1 MEASSA
7 PIPSLGGAL
16 PSGST
21 GPGSSTAP
29 GVSTSPGLSSEPGS
43 AGGGLSSPAAGPPAK
58 RLSAVAGRHAWLA
71 RFVARRLASLVA
83 VLFAITVLTFLIFQ
97 AIPDGDPA
105 LRMAGR
111 LASPQQVQA
120 VRVQWGFEE
129 PIYVQYAK
137 TMEKVLDGSV
147 ISYSQQINVEQEIV
161 RDLPPTISLAIG
173 AGIIWLAFGVL
184 FGLLSAVYAGRFVD
198 RLLTVVALAGISMPV
213 FFLGAIMLYW
223 LGYKW
228 GLLPLGGYV
237 PLTSDPWGW
246 FTHMLMPWI
255 ALSVV
260 SIGVYSRV
268 LRANVLDVMR
278 EDYVRTA
285 RAKGLSERRVLIRHV
300 LRNSLMGIVTLWGLD
315 FAWVIGGG
323 AILVESVFNLGGVG
337 QYAAQSIGRLDV
349 PPVMVITMLVACAVV
364 VLSAIVDILYALL
377 DPRVRL
383 S

>member
-1 MEASSA
+1 M
-7 PIPSLGGAL
+7 
-16 PSGST
+16 
-21 GPGSSTAP
+21 
-29 GVSTSPGLSSEPGS
+29 
-43 AGGGLSSPAAGPPAK
+43 AAF
-58 RLSAVAGRHAWLA
+58 LL
-71 RFVARRLASLVA
+71 RRLAGLVA

-97 AIPDGDPA
+97 AIPNGDPA

-111 LASPQQVQA
+111 LATPQQVQDI
-120 VRVQWGFEE
+120 RVQWGFDK
-129 PIYVQYAK
+129 PIYVQYAR

-147 ISYSQQINVEQEIV
+147 ISYSQQVNVEQEIV

-173 AGIIWLAFGVL
+173 AGIIWLLVGVL
-184 FGLLSAVYAGRFVD
+184 VGLLSAVHAGGWLD
-198 RLLTVVALAGISMPV
+198 RVLTAVTLTGISMPV

-223 LGYKW
+223 LGYQW
-228 GLLPLGGYV
+228 HILPLEGYV
-237 PLTSDPWGW
+237 PLTQDPWGW

-260 SIGVYSRV
+260 SIGVYSRI
-268 LRANVLDVMR
+268 LRANVLDVMG

-285 RAKGLSERRVLIRHV
+285 RAKGLSERRVLIHHV

-337 QYAAQSIGRLDV
+337 QYAAQSIGRLDI
-349 PPVMVITMLVACAVV
+349 PPVMVVTMMVACAVV
-364 VLSAIVDILYALL
+364 VLSTVVDLMQVAL

>member
-1 MEASSA
+1 MASVPA
-7 PIPSLGGAL
+7 PARL
-16 PSGST
+16 PLR
-21 GPGSSTAP
+21 AP
-29 GVSTSPGLSSEPGS
+29 AFVRSPLT
-43 AGGGLSSPAAGPPAK
+43 
-58 RLSAVAGRHAWLA
+58 
-71 RFVARRLASLVA
+71 RFIARRLLSLVA

-105 LRMAGR
+105 VRMAGR
-111 LASPQQVQA
+111 LATPQQVA
-120 VRVQWGFEE
+120 DVRRAWGFDQ
-129 PIYVQYAK
+129 PIYVQYAR
-137 TMEKVLDGSV
+137 TMEKILDGSV

-161 RDLPPTISLAIG
+161 RDLPPTISLALG
-173 AGIIWLAFGVL
+173 AGVLWLVFGVL
-184 FGLLSAVYAGRFVD
+184 FGLLSAVHAGRLID
-198 RLLTVVALAGISMPV
+198 RLLSAVALAGISMPV

-237 PLTSDPWGW
+237 PLTENPWGW

-268 LRANVLDVMR
+268 LRANLLDAMG

-300 LRNSLMGIVTLWGLD
+300 LRNSLAGIVTLWGLD

-323 AILVESVFNLGGVG
+323 AILVESVFDLGGVG
-337 QYAAQSIGRLDV
+337 QYAAESIGRLDV
-349 PPVMVITMLVACAVV
+349 PAVMVVTMLVAVAVV
-364 VLSAIVDILYALL
+364 AIGAIVDVLYAVL

-383 S
+383 P

>member
-1 MEASSA
+1 M
-7 PIPSLGGAL
+7 PAL
-16 PSGST
+16 L
-21 GPGSSTAP
+21 
-29 GVSTSPGLSSEPGS
+29 VRSPML
-43 AGGGLSSPAAGPPAK
+43 AF
-58 RLSAVAGRHAWLA
+58 LA
-71 RFVARRLASLVA
+71 RRVASLAA

-97 AIPDGDPA
+97 AIPGGDPA
-105 LRMAGR
+105 LRLAGR
-111 LASPQQVQA
+111 LASHQQVED
-120 VRVQWGFEE
+120 VRKQWGFDR
-129 PIYVQYAK
+129 PLWIQYGR
-137 TMEKVLDGSV
+137 TMQKILNGSV
-147 ISYSQQINVEQEIV
+147 VSYTQQIDVEEEIA
-161 RDLPPTISLAIG
+161 RDLPATVSLAVG
-173 AGIIWLAFGVL
+173 AAIVWLAFGVL
-184 FGLLSAVYAGRFVD
+184 LGLLGAVYAGRAVD
-198 RLLTVVALAGISMPV
+198 RLVTVLALGGISTPV

-223 LGYKW
+223 LGYRW

-237 PLTSDPWGW
+237 GLTQDPWGW
-246 FTHMLMPWI
+246 FTHMLMPWV

-268 LRANVLDVMR
+268 LRSNLLDTMG

-285 RAKGLSERRVLIRHV
+285 RAKGLTERRVLLAHV
-300 LRNSLMGIVTLWGLD
+300 LRNSLASILALWGLD

-364 VLSAIVDILYALL
+364 VVGAIVDVVNAAL

>member
-1 MEASSA
+1 
-7 PIPSLGGAL
+7 
-16 PSGST
+16 
-21 GPGSSTAP
+21 
-29 GVSTSPGLSSEPGS
+29 
-43 AGGGLSSPAAGPPAK
+43 
-58 RLSAVAGRHAWLA
+58 VAWFLA
-71 RFVARRLASLVA
+71 RRTASLVA

-111 LASPQQVQA
+111 LATPQQVRD
-120 VRVQWGFEE
+120 VRVQWGFDK
-129 PIYVQYAK
+129 PLYVQYLK

-147 ISYSQQINVEQEIV
+147 ISYTQQINVEQEIA
-161 RDLPPTISLAIG
+161 RDLPATVSLALG
-173 AGIIWLAFGVL
+173 AGLLWLLFGVL
-184 FGLLSAVYAGRFVD
+184 FGLLSAVHAGRWLD
-198 RLLTVVALAGISMPV
+198 RVLSAVALTGISMPV

-228 GLLPLGGYV
+228 GVLPLGGYV
-237 PLTSDPWGW
+237 PLTRDPWGW
-246 FTHMLMPWI
+246 LTHMVMPWI

-268 LRANVLDVMR
+268 LRANVLDAMG

-285 RAKGLSERRVLIRHV
+285 RAKGLSERRVLIHHV

-349 PPVMVITMLVACAVV
+349 PPVMVITMLVAIAVV
-364 VLSAIVDILYALL
+364 VLSALVDIVYAAL
-377 DPRVRL
+377 DPRIRL

>member
-1 MEASSA
+1 M
-7 PIPSLGGAL
+7 
-16 PSGST
+16 
-21 GPGSSTAP
+21 
-29 GVSTSPGLSSEPGS
+29 
-43 AGGGLSSPAAGPPAK
+43 
-58 RLSAVAGRHAWLA
+58 A
-71 RFVARRLASLVA
+71 RFVARRIASLVA

-97 AIPDGDPA
+97 AIPDGNPA

-111 LASPQQVQA
+111 LASPQDVHDIS
-120 VRVQWGFEE
+120 RQWGFEK

-147 ISYSQQINVEQEIV
+147 ISYTQQVNVEQEIF
-161 RDLPPTISLAIG
+161 RDLPPTISLAVG
-173 AGIIWLAFGVL
+173 AGAIWLVLGVL
-184 FGLLSAVYAGRFVD
+184 FGLLSAVYAGRLLD
-198 RLLTVVALAGISMPV
+198 RVLTVLALTGISMPV

-223 LGYKW
+223 LGYEW
-228 GLLPLGGYV
+228 HLLPLEGYV

-255 ALSVV
+255 ALSIV

-268 LRANVLDVMR
+268 LRANVLDVMG

-285 RAKGLSERRVLIRHV
+285 RAKGLSERRVLIHHV

-337 QYAAQSIGRLDV
+337 EYAAQSIGRLDV

-364 VLSAIVDILYALL
+364 VLSALVDVAYAVL

>member
-1 MEASSA
+1 MA
-7 PIPSLGGAL
+7 
-16 PSGST
+16 
-21 GPGSSTAP
+21 
-29 GVSTSPGLSSEPGS
+29 
-43 AGGGLSSPAAGPPAK
+43 
-58 RLSAVAGRHAWLA
+58 
-71 RFVARRLASLVA
+71 FVARRLASLVG

-105 LRMAGR
+105 VRMAGR
-111 LASPQQVQA
+111 LATPQQVA
-120 VRVQWGFEE
+120 DVRRQWGFDQ
-129 PIYVQYAK
+129 PIYLQYAR

-147 ISYSQQINVEQEIV
+147 ISYSQQINVEREIV
-161 RDLPPTISLAIG
+161 KDLPPTISLALG
-173 AGIIWLAFGVL
+173 AGVLWLAFGVL
-184 FGLLSAVYAGRFVD
+184 FGLLSAVHAGGWVD
-198 RLLTVVALAGISMPV
+198 RLLSALALTGISMPV

-228 GLLPLGGYV
+228 GVLPLGGYV

-246 FTHMLMPWI
+246 LTHMLMPWI

-268 LRANVLDVMR
+268 LRANVLDAMS

-285 RAKGLSERRVLIRHV
+285 RAKGLSERRVLINHV
-300 LRNSLMGIVTLWGLD
+300 LRNSLAGIVTLWGLD

-323 AILVESVFNLGGVG
+323 AILVESVFDLGGVG

-349 PPVMVITMLVACAVV
+349 PPVMVITMLVAAAVV
-364 VLSAIVDILYALL
+364 VLSAIVDVLYALL

>member
-1 MEASSA
+1 MASVPA
-7 PIPSLGGAL
+7 PARLPFGSL
-16 PSGST
+16 PI
-21 GPGSSTAP
+21 
-29 GVSTSPGLSSEPGS
+29 VRSP
-43 AGGGLSSPAAGPPAK
+43 
-58 RLSAVAGRHAWLA
+58 LA
-71 RFVARRLASLVA
+71 RFIARRLLSLVA

-97 AIPDGDPA
+97 AIPGGDPA
-105 LRMAGR
+105 VRMAGR
-111 LASPQQVQA
+111 LATPQQVQK
-120 VRVQWGFEE
+120 VRRQWGFDQ
-129 PIYVQYAK
+129 PIYVQYER
-137 TMEKVLDGSV
+137 TMEKILDGSV
-147 ISYSQQINVEQEIV
+147 ISYSQQIDVEQEIV
-161 RDLPPTISLAIG
+161 RDLPPTISLALG
-173 AGIIWLAFGVL
+173 AGVLWLVFGVL
-184 FGLLSAVYAGRFVD
+184 FGLASAVRAGGWLDRLLSAVA
-198 RLLTVVALAGISMPV
+198 LTGISMPV

-228 GLLPLGGYV
+228 GVLPLGGYV

-246 FTHMLMPWI
+246 LTHMLMPWI

-268 LRANVLDVMR
+268 LRANLLDVMS

-300 LRNSLMGIVTLWGLD
+300 LRNSLAPIATLWGLD

-323 AILVESVFNLGGVG
+323 AILVESVFDLGGVG

-349 PPVMVITMLVACAVV
+349 PAVMVITMLVAFAVV
-364 VLSAIVDILYALL
+364 VIGAIVDVLYALL

>member
-1 MEASSA
+1 MEASGGS
-7 PIPSLGGAL
+7 ISSVGGADG
-16 PSGST
+16 PS
-21 GPGSSTAP
+21 AAH
-29 GVSTSPGLSSEPGS
+29 VS
-43 AGGGLSSPAAGPPAK
+43 AA
-58 RLSAVAGRHAWLA
+58 RSQRAWLA
-71 RFVARRLASLVA
+71 RFLARRFASLVA

-111 LASPQQVQA
+111 LANPQEVQD
-120 VRVQWGFEE
+120 VRVQWGFNK
-129 PIYVQYAK
+129 PIYVQYVK

-147 ISYSQQINVEQEIV
+147 ISYSQQINVEQEIA
-161 RDLPPTISLAIG
+161 RDLPPTISLALG
-173 AGIIWLAFGVL
+173 AGVIWLAFGVL
-184 FGLLSAVYAGRFVD
+184 FGLLGAVYSGRFVD
-198 RLLTVVALAGISMPV
+198 RLLSVIALSGISMPV

-223 LGYKW
+223 FGYKW

-237 PLTSDPWGW
+237 ALTSDPWGW
-246 FTHMLMPWI
+246 FTHMLMPWV

-268 LRANVLDVMR
+268 LRANLLDVMG

-285 RAKGLSERRVLIRHV
+285 RAKGLSERRVLIHHV

-364 VLSAIVDILYALL
+364 VLSAIVDVAYAVL

>member
-1 MEASSA
+1 M
-7 PIPSLGGAL
+7 
-16 PSGST
+16 
-21 GPGSSTAP
+21 
-29 GVSTSPGLSSEPGS
+29 
-43 AGGGLSSPAAGPPAK
+43 AAFLAK
-58 RLSAVAGRHAWLA
+58 
-71 RFVARRLASLVA
+71 RLASLIA

-97 AIPDGDPA
+97 AIPNGDPA

-111 LASPQQVQA
+111 LATPQQVHDI
-120 VRVQWGFEE
+120 RVQWGFDK

-147 ISYSQQINVEQEIV
+147 ISYSQQVNVEREIV
-161 RDLPPTISLAIG
+161 KDLPPTISLAIG
-173 AGIIWLAFGVL
+173 AGIIWLLLGVL
-184 FGLLSAVYAGRFVD
+184 FGLLSAVHAGGLVD
-198 RLLTVVALAGISMPV
+198 RVLTAAALTGISMPV

-223 LGYKW
+223 LGYQWKV
-228 GLLPLGGYV
+228 LPLEGYV
-237 PLTSDPWGW
+237 PLTQDPWGW

-260 SIGVYSRV
+260 SIGVYSRI
-268 LRANVLDVMR
+268 LRANVLDVMG

-285 RAKGLSERRVLIRHV
+285 RAKGLSERRVLIHHV
-300 LRNSLMGIVTLWGLD
+300 LRNSLTGIVVLWGLD

-337 QYAAQSIGRLDV
+337 QYAAQSIGRLDI
-349 PPVMVITMLVACAVV
+349 PPVMVVTMLVAAAVV
-364 VLSAIVDILYALL
+364 VLSTVVDIVQAAL

>member
-1 MEASSA
+1 MDDSLARPLPLTAGA
-7 PIPSLGGAL
+7 PTLPAEPARGAR
-16 PSGST
+16 PR
-21 GPGSSTAP
+21 
-29 GVSTSPGLSSEPGS
+29 
-43 AGGGLSSPAAGPPAK
+43 
-58 RLSAVAGRHAWLA
+58 RLSWTAWFL
-71 RFVARRLASLVA
+71 ARRLTSLVT

-111 LASPQQVQA
+111 LASPQQVQDI
-120 VRVQWGFEE
+120 REQWGFNK

-147 ISYSQQINVEQEIV
+147 ISYTQQINVEQEIV
-161 RDLPPTISLAIG
+161 RDLPPTISLALG
-173 AGIIWLAFGVL
+173 AGVIWLLVGVL
-184 FGLLSAVYAGRFVD
+184 FGMLSAVYAGRWVD
-198 RLLTVVALAGISMPV
+198 RLLGVIALGGISMPV

-237 PLTSDPWGW
+237 GLTVNPWEW
-246 FTHMLMPWI
+246 FTHMLMPWF

-268 LRANVLDVMR
+268 LRANMLDVMG

-300 LRNSLMGIVTLWGLD
+300 LRNSMMGIVTLWGLD

-364 VLSAIVDILYALL
+364 VTSTIVDVLYAVL

>member
-1 MEASSA
+1 VTLF
-7 PIPSLGGAL
+7 I
-16 PSGST
+16 
-21 GPGSSTAP
+21 
-29 GVSTSPGLSSEPGS
+29 V
-43 AGGGLSSPAAGPPAK
+43 
-58 RLSAVAGRHAWLA
+58 
-71 RFVARRLASLVA
+71 RRLGSLVA

-97 AIPDGDPA
+97 AIPDGNPA

-111 LASPQQVQA
+111 LASPQD
-120 VRVQWGFEE
+120 VRDISKQWGFEK

-147 ISYSQQINVEQEIV
+147 ISYTQQVNVEQEIV
-161 RDLPPTISLAIG
+161 RDLPPTVSLALG
-173 AGIIWLAFGVL
+173 AGVIWLVLGVL
-184 FGLLSAVYAGRFVD
+184 FGLLSAVHAGRLLD
-198 RLLTVVALAGISMPV
+198 RVLTVLALGGISMPV

-223 LGYKW
+223 LGYQW
-228 GLLPLGGYV
+228 HLLPLEGYV

-246 FTHMLMPWI
+246 FTHMLMPWV
-255 ALSVV
+255 ALSIV

-268 LRANVLDVMR
+268 LRANVLDVMS

-285 RAKGLSERRVLIRHV
+285 RAKGLSERRVLIHHV

-337 QYAAQSIGRLDV
+337 EYAAQSIGRLDV

-364 VLSAIVDILYALL
+364 VLSALVDVAYAVL

-383 S
+383 SG

>member
-1 MEASSA
+1 M
-7 PIPSLGGAL
+7 
-16 PSGST
+16 
-21 GPGSSTAP
+21 
-29 GVSTSPGLSSEPGS
+29 
-43 AGGGLSSPAAGPPAK
+43 
-58 RLSAVAGRHAWLA
+58 AWFL
-71 RFVARRLASLVA
+71 ARRLASLIA

-97 AIPDGDPA
+97 AIPDGNPA

-111 LASPQQVQA
+111 LASPQE
-120 VRVQWGFEE
+120 VRDISRQWGFEK
-129 PIYVQYAK
+129 PIYVQYVK
-137 TMEKVLDGSV
+137 TMEQVLDGSV
-147 ISYSQQINVEQEIV
+147 ISYSQQVNVEQEIV

-173 AGIIWLAFGVL
+173 AGIAWLLFGVV
-184 FGLLSAVYAGRFVD
+184 FGLLSAAYAGRLLD
-198 RLLTVVALAGISMPV
+198 RVLTVFALGGISMPV

-223 LGYKW
+223 LGYEW
-228 GLLPLGGYV
+228 RLLPLEGYV
-237 PLTSDPWGW
+237 PLTSNPWGW

-255 ALSVV
+255 ALSIV

-268 LRANVLDVMR
+268 LRANVLDTMG

-285 RAKGLSERRVLIRHV
+285 RAKGLSERRVLVHHV

-337 QYAAQSIGRLDV
+337 EYAAQSIGRLDV

-364 VLSAIVDILYALL
+364 VLSALVDVAYAVL

-383 S
+383 SA

>member
-7 PIPSLGGAL
+7 PISTL
-16 PSGST
+16 SGRQST
-21 GPGSSTAP
+21 PRA
-29 GVSTSPGLSSEPGS
+29 S
-43 AGGGLSSPAAGPPAK
+43 A
-58 RLSAVAGRHAWLA
+58 AGRHAWLVH
-71 RFVARRLASLVA
+71 FIARRLASLVA

-111 LASPQQVQA
+111 LASPQQVQDI
-120 VRVQWGFEE
+120 RVQWGFNK
-129 PIYVQYAK
+129 PIYVQYVK
-137 TMEKVLDGSV
+137 MMEKVLDGSV
-147 ISYSQQINVEQEIV
+147 ISYTQQINVEQEIV
-161 RDLPPTISLAIG
+161 RDLPPTVSLAVG
-173 AGIIWLAFGVL
+173 AGVIWLVAGVL
-184 FGLLSAVYAGRFVD
+184 FGLLSAVNAGGLLD
-198 RLLTVVALAGISMPV
+198 RVLTVVALTGISMPV

-223 LGYKW
+223 LGYEW
-228 GLLPLGGYV
+228 HLLPLEGYV

-246 FTHMLMPWI
+246 FTHMLMPWV

-268 LRANVLDVMR
+268 LRANVLDVMG

-337 QYAAQSIGRLDV
+337 QYAAQSIGRLDI

-364 VLSAIVDILYALL
+364 VLGALVDILYALL